1 MPLFKTRVLYL
12 PIQLRVSRCR
22 NANARNC
29 RPLKN
34 NFRFNSKANTAIRL
48 HRVYIFKRTRRRPVV
63 YSLIHPPD
71 HASSIVYRYATHT
84 ENNRTVFFFFFLP
97 SPFAIFVRTATRIIL
112 NDLARRRRETISI
125 DNIGAMK
132 ITVISLKRFQG
143 VRPGRQLS
151 RHARQTERD

>member
-1 MPLFKTRVLYL
+1 MPRLSCIGTRYIPRTIESVL
-12 PIQLRVSRCR
+12 
-22 NANARNC
+22 
-29 RPLKN
+29 
-34 NFRFNSKANTAIRL
+34 
-48 HRVYIFKRTRRRPVV
+48 
-63 YSLIHPPD
+63 
-71 HASSIVYRYATHT
+71 
-84 ENNRTVFFFFFLP
+84 FFLLH
-97 SPFAIFVRTATRIIL
+97 SRLFVRNRLIL